1 MCSKKENL
9 VTMAKESKKLP
20 NFIWATVLT
29 FIFMIGGQILGGIC
43 IAPLYIIFYMF
54 KGASHNLSLFE
65 LFLNLSSFLLISL
78 LVFVRLRY
86 IEKRPI
92 STIGFGKED
101 FLKKYTNGFFI
112 GFIMMSIVVLILFI
126 LGYISIEENPTQ
138 PVGISALGGVMFIL
152 IGWIIQGATEEIVTR
167 GWLMN
172 VLAARYNKG
181 FALIFS
187 SSIFGIMHL
196 FNPDVNYI
204 AVINIILVGIFF
216 GIYVMKTN
224 DLWSVCGM
232 HTAWNFTQGNIFGFE
247 VSGINVCVSS
257 VFDLNLVG
265 NKFISG
271 GSFGPEAG
279 IIATTV
285 LISSILILFLFDNKR
300 YFNNELNL

>member
-1 MCSKKENL
+1 MSSKKENL
-9 VTMAKESKKLP
+9 VTMARKSKKLP

-43 IAPLYIIFYMF
+43 MAPLYIIFYMS

-65 LFLNLSSFLLISL
+65 LFINLSSFLLISL
-78 LVFVRLRY
+78 LVFVRVKY
-86 IEKRPI
+86 IEKRKI
-92 STIGFGKED
+92 CTMGFSKED
-101 FLKKYTNGFFI
+101 FFKKYINGFFI
-112 GFIMMSIVVLILFI
+112 GFLMMSIVVLILF
-126 LGYISIEENPTQ
+126 LFGCISIEENPTQ

-224 DLWSVCGM
+224 DLWAVCGM
-232 HTAWNFTQGNIFGFE
+232 HAAWNFTQGNIFGFE
-247 VSGINVCVSS
+247 VSGLNVSVSS
-257 VFDLNLVG
+257 IMDFNLVG

-279 IIATTV
+279 IIATAI
-285 LISSILILFLFDNKR
+285 LISSILILFLIDNKG
-300 YFNNELNL
+300 YFNKELNL